1 VSLPVRAISEM
12 RVAVSGYY
20 GCGNAGDEA
29 VLAGI
34 QEAFARQAG
43 GQVRLVVLSQDP
55 AATLKMHGLPAVERM
70 SLSALRATLKESDL
84 LLSGGGSLLQ
94 DTTSMRSLLYYLW
107 VVRLAYAHRVPV
119 MFYAQGLG
127 PFRRPLS
134 RALVRMVAN
143 RADYITVRDEPS
155 LRLLQT
161 LGVRRPPI
169 EQTADPAFALS
180 PAAPDA
186 VDALLKAEGLPQDD
200 EPMIGV
206 ALRPWGGSGESPLD
220 AYAQLLRALHRRTGQ
235 RVVLLP
241 MQIPGDVVF
250 AEAVAALTGDPAAF
264 PVVRGLYSPAV
275 LLGLVARMQAVVAM
289 RLHTLIFAARA
300 AVPPFALS
308 YDPKVENLMRGL
320 DLADSLEH
328 WRGFEPAEVS
338 ERVTALLAARPARVT
353 ALRARTADLER
364 LALRNADCALSL
376 LQASPARP
384 TR

>member
-1 VSLPVRAISEM
+1 MTLPVRTTSEY

-29 VLAGI
+29 VLAGMR
-34 QEAFARQAG
+34 EAFARQAG
-43 GQVRLVVLSQDP
+43 GRVRLRVFSQDP
-55 AATLKMHGLPAVERM
+55 AATLQMHGLPAVERM
-70 SLSALRATLKESDL
+70 SLTALRSTLKESDL

-107 VVRLAYAHRVPV
+107 VVRLAYSHRVPV

-134 RALVRMVAN
+134 RALVRLVAD

-155 LRLLQT
+155 LRLLKT

-180 PAAPDA
+180 PASSET
-186 VDALLKAEGLPQDD
+186 VDALLRAENLPSD

-206 ALRPWGGSGESPLD
+206 ALRPWGGASESPLG
-220 AYAQLLRALHRRTGQ
+220 AYAQLLLDLQRRTGH
-235 RVVLLP
+235 RIVLLP
-241 MQIPGDVVF
+241 MQVPADVVF
-250 AEAVAALTGDPAAF
+250 AETVVALTGDPAAF
-264 PVVRGLYSPAV
+264 PVIRSVYPPAA

-300 AVPPFALS
+300 AVPPFALA

-328 WRGFEPAEVS
+328 WRGFDPAEVG
-338 ERVTALLAARPARVT
+338 ERVETLLAERPARVT

-364 LALRNADCALSL
+364 RALRNADCALSL
-376 LQASPARP
+376 LETSPSLRSF
-384 TR
+384 

>member
-1 VSLPVRAISEM
+1 MSLPARTASEY

-34 QEAFARQAG
+34 REAFVRQADSR
-43 GQVRLVVLSQDP
+43 VRLVVFSQNP
-55 AATLKMHGLPAVERM
+55 AATLEMHGLPAVERM
-70 SLSALRATLKESDL
+70 SLTALRSTLKQSDL
-84 LLSGGGSLLQ
+84 LISGGGSLLQ

-134 RALVRMVAN
+134 RALVRLVAN

-155 LRLLQT
+155 LRLLNT
-161 LGVRRPPI
+161 LGVRRPPV

-180 PAAPDA
+180 PAAPEA
-186 VDALLKAEGLPQDD
+186 VDALFRAENLPRD
-200 EPMIGV
+200 EPLIGV
-206 ALRPWGGSGESPLD
+206 ALRPWGGSGESPVD
-220 AYAQLLRALHRRTGQ
+220 SYAQLLLDLHRRTGQ

-241 MQIPGDVVF
+241 MQTPGDVVF
-250 AEAVAALTGDPAAF
+250 SETVAALTRDPTAF
-264 PVVRGLYSPAV
+264 PVIRNVYPPAV

-328 WRGFEPAEVS
+328 WRGFVPAEVG
-338 ERVTALLAARPARVT
+338 ERVAALLAERPARVT
-353 ALRARTADLER
+353 ALHARTSELER

-376 LQASPARP
+376 LANRP
-384 TR
+384 PRRGQ